1 MKCPK
6 CGYNSFEYLDSC
18 KKCNTDLISFK
29 MTHGIKPT
37 ILPAMDLVVGRST
50 EEQRPLLASSPGSGA
65 LPESEEFSWHES
77 AEEAAGEA
85 GAFPALGLDLPPEE
99 PDHFNF
105 SLDLPEPEAEPAPA
119 AGGEEL
125 SLGGFGDE
133 ENDFFASS
141 DAASAPQAG
150 KDEPTAREDTPFGE
164 LSFEDVYNVE
174 DSNDTSPAPAEE
186 ALPDFFT
193 PDEVG
198 GPTSAADDDTL
209 DGLLEID
216 RNVDGQVA
224 TVFQETTGEE
234 DAEPFLTQEAAQEES
249 ADDADLM
256 GLSPEEYESLFGE
269 APSKKKKPA
278 PEPE

>member
-1 MKCPK
+1 M
-6 CGYNSFEYLDSC
+6 
-18 KKCNTDLISFK
+18 
-29 MTHGIKPT
+29 
-37 ILPAMDLVVGRST
+37 
-50 EEQRPLLASSPGSGA
+50 
-65 LPESEEFSWHES
+65 
-77 AEEAAGEA
+77 
-85 GAFPALGLDLPPEE
+85 
-99 PDHFNF
+99 
-105 SLDLPEPEAEPAPA
+105 
-119 AGGEEL
+119 
-125 SLGGFGDE
+125 
-133 ENDFFASS
+133 
-141 DAASAPQAG
+141 
-150 KDEPTAREDTPFGE
+150 
-164 LSFEDVYNVE
+164 YNVE
-174 DSNDTSPAPAEE
+174 ESNDASPAPAEE

-269 APSKKKKPA
+269 APSKKKKTA